1 METNLLI
8 FPANNSKS
16 KIDGNYYYFFFENSF
31 LFLYV
36 QLSFEILENS
46 NFSHTI
52 MIFGQ
57 FQLSLDTSA
66 MWTNLLISPAKN
78 LKTEKEC
85 SDNNR
90 IYQLV
95 LTSLSQLRRAVV

>member
-16 KIDGNYYYFFFENSF
+16 KIDENDFFFLRIVSDF
-31 LFLYV
+31 L
-36 QLSFEILENS
+36 QLSFKILENS

-95 LTSLSQLRRAVV
+95 LTSQSQLRRAVV